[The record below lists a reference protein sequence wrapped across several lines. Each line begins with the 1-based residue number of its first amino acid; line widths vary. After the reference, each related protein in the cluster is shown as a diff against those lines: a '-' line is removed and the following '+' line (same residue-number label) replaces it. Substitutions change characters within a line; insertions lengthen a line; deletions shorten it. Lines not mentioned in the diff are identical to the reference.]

1 MHFSQLSE
9 QHGLDIYLHFIRR
22 LISQS
27 LRIMSGSAIAPLD
40 PSSSLTFRLLVHET
54 QRLARDPFLADRF
67 REAIDKGEL
76 DAFRHFDLVRF
87 AERVG
92 LRALER
98 LILAAA
104 ILSSHDTRRE
114 LKSQATTI
122 LRVDFDHAIV
132 AMCQRP
138 TWNDQS
144 DLTQPQTA
152 KLLTMLLSDPPP
164 DQPVLDASQRA
175 SIVFAA
181 QSKFGQDAMAPIL
194 QSIFPALRCVHWSA
208 WLYYLW
214 LIPFVQLA
222 TWLRPRHNLDSARS
236 RRYE

>member
-1 MHFSQLSE
+1 VHFSQLSE

-222 TWLRPRHNLDSARS
+222 TWLRPRHNLDSART